1 MPFSSNFTKVTRAQ
15 ENGREVLKVEGT
27 TKDRE
32 QDMKAMYVA
41 VDSLPSVRVEN
52 APGSVQWVA
61 TLNAEQLPAVDSWV
75 TAVGVAERDGVE
87 QPFLWGQ
94 TLQVQAQL

>member
-1 MPFSSNFTKVTRAQ
+1 MPFSSNFTKVTRGQ
-15 ENGREVLKVEGT
+15 ENGRDVLFVEGT

-32 QDMKAMYVA
+32 QDMQAMYVA
-41 VDSLPSVRVEN
+41 VDSMPTVRVES

-61 TLNAEQLPAVDSWV
+61 TLSEGELPAVDAWV
-75 TAVGVAERDGVE
+75 TAVGVAQRDGVE

-94 TLQVQAQL
+94 SMQVKAQL